1 MEEKSVSTNKP
12 SSALARAAQRAVS
25 HEFFLAGIL
34 REYQQANQLDD
45 EALAKS
51 LGCHINDLP
60 RLALCR
66 RPATEQKV
74 FIQDIEHLARRFH
87 LHWDQL
93 ASAIRQVDSLRALRQ
108 QLTSTR
114 NAQQMPGILRAARDR
129 DQDSADSLE
138 ELDD

>member
-1 MEEKSVSTNKP
+1 MSSNKP
-12 SSALARAAQRAVS
+12 SNALARAAQRAVS
-25 HEFFLAGIL
+25 HDFFLAGIL

-45 EALAKS
+45 DALAKL

-66 RPATEQKV
+66 RPATEQKA
-74 FIQDIEHLARRFH
+74 FILDIEHLAERFH
-87 LHWDQL
+87 LHGDQL
-93 ASAIRQVDSLRALRQ
+93 ATVIRQVDSLRALRQ

-129 DQDSADSLE
+129 EHESADSLE
-138 ELDD
+138 DRDD

>member
-1 MEEKSVSTNKP
+1 MSSNKP
-12 SSALARAAQRAVS
+12 SNALAHAAQRAVP

-45 EALAKS
+45 DALAKL
-51 LGCHINDLP
+51 LGCHVNDLA

-66 RPATEQKV
+66 RPATEQKA
-74 FIQDIEHLARRFH
+74 FIQDIEHLVQRFH
-87 LHWDQL
+87 LHEDQL
-93 ASAIRQVDSLRALRQ
+93 ASVIRQVDSLRALRQ